1 MKNIPST
8 LSFLILFGS
17 GLILRSAEL
26 AVSKV
31 TIVEDGSLSV
41 QIPVTSTSSESYY
54 RLVRLDGPDLNEEIT
69 VDLFIPGSTRPSLFT
84 LRDTEAP
91 QRDRSLYQ
99 VEEIPIARPLD
110 SDDDGIDDLFE
121 AQHPKLLDPLDPTD
135 ADEDADG
142 DGDSN
147 LVEYNA
153 KTDLAEVAASNIT
166 FVTSD
171 SITISGQLRRPAARP
186 GTSLPTVILI
196 HQGFRTRAEW
206 NPFLS
211 AFSEAGYATLPYDIR
226 GHGASG
232 GTFSSAD
239 FDNPNTSPKDLEA
252 AIAFVTSLPG
262 TDPDRIGIVGSSI
275 GGNLACVASQNRWVK
290 TAVNI
295 SGKTSAARNLAAV
308 SKLDLESMFHISSS
322 GDGGGQRAIW
332 ANELHGFTTG
342 TRKIEIVPGSSA
354 HGVSVINADRT
365 LLNRIISWLVETL

>member
-1 MKNIPST
+1 MKNIPSI
-8 LSFLILFGS
+8 LSFLVLFGS
-17 GLILRSAEL
+17 GLIVGSAEL
-26 AVSKV
+26 IVSRV
-31 TIVEDGSLSV
+31 AFVEDGSLGV
-41 QIPVTSTSSESYY
+41 QVPVSSTKPASYY
-54 RLVRLDGPDLNEEIT
+54 RLVRLDGENLSERNT
-69 VDLFIPGSTRPSLFT
+69 VDLLFPASTRPSIFN
-84 LRDTEAP
+84 LRDADVFS
-91 QRDRSLYQ
+91 RDRAFYQ

-121 AQHPKLLDPLDPTD
+121 AQHPKFLDPLDPTD
-135 ADEDADG
+135 AGEDADG

-147 LVEYNA
+147 LAEYNT
-153 KTDLAEVAASNIT
+153 KTDPAEVAVSDVT

-211 AFSEAGYATLPYDIR
+211 AFSEAGYTTLAYDIR

-232 GTFSSAD
+232 GTFTSAD

-252 AIAFVTSLPG
+252 AIAYVIALSG
-262 TDPDRIGIVGSSI
+262 SDADRIGIVGVSV
-275 GGNLACVASQNRWVK
+275 GGNLACVASQKRWVK

-295 SGKTSAARNLAAV
+295 SGKTSAVRNLSAENE
-308 SKLDLESMFHISSS
+308 LDLESMFHISSS

-332 ANELHGFTTG
+332 ANELHGFTSG
-342 TRKIEIVPGSSA
+342 PRQVEVVPGSSA
-354 HGVSVINADRT
+354 HGIGVINADPT
-365 LLNRIISWLVETL
+365 LLDRIITWLAETL